1 VTTVESAGAGLDRYD
16 ASVAVGASGILR
28 AFNQA
33 GILAASDV
41 HVARR
46 LAQLAGGSGEDVGL
60 GIAFAAR
67 APRLGHVCVDLRTI
81 RLTASRDLDLPTDI
95 DALPWPDPEAWLD
108 EMTQSPVVGEGNPL
122 YLAGSNLYLN
132 RLWFDECEVAKELLA
147 RAGTEVVDVDVALLR
162 AGLSQLFREDDPEA
176 ADPDHLQPLA
186 AAAAVLRRVSVIA
199 GGPGTGKTTTVARL
213 LGLLDQQ
220 AVVHSIEP
228 PLIALAAPTG
238 KAALRLEE
246 AVRNEATELGLD
258 PGIVERLL
266 TLRGTTLHR
275 LLGRTGG
282 DRTRF
287 RHNRTNPLRH
297 DVVVVDETSMV
308 ALSMMARLLEALRPD
323 ARLIIVGDPEQLASV
338 EAGAV
343 LGDIVGPASRGP
355 CMSLAV
361 RKHLEEATGY
371 PVPGTETA
379 ARSPIGDGVVVLR
392 HVRRHKGA
400 IARFARAVQ
409 AGDADT
415 ALAELAADDSNVMW
429 LALDP
434 SDPATQGQLGVIH
447 DCAVESGRTVIEAA
461 RDGDAGAALDALEGF
476 RLLCAHRR
484 GPEGVKAWT
493 GHIERWL
500 EAEVEGFAAGE
511 GWYLGRPLIVTEND
525 YSLDLFNGDIG
536 VVVKGEIRPMEAAFR
551 RGDTVLPVST
561 GRLAAVDT
569 VYAMTV
575 HKSQGSQFDVVA
587 FILPSSDSRVLTREL
602 LYTAATRA
610 RKRLILVGT
619 EDLLRTAIDRPITR
633 ASGLRRALWGEAVDT
648 VSGRPESQL

>member
-1 VTTVESAGAGLDRYD
+1 MTSVESAGIGLDHYD
-16 ASVAVGASGILR
+16 ASVAIGASGSLR
-28 AFNQA
+28 AFNRA
-33 GILAASDV
+33 GILTGSDV

-46 LAQLAGGSGEDVGL
+46 LAQLAGAGGEEVGL

-67 APRLGHVCVDLRTI
+67 APRLGHVCVDLRAI

-108 EMTQSPVVGEGNPL
+108 AMAQSPVVGDGNPL

-132 RLWFDECEVAKELLA
+132 RLWLDECQVAKELLA
-147 RAGTEVVDVDVALLR
+147 RAETEVLDVDIALLR
-162 AGLSQLFREDDPEA
+162 VGLTQLFREDDPGA
-176 ADPDHLQPLA
+176 GDPDHLQPLA

-213 LGLLDQQ
+213 LGLLEQQ
-220 AVVHSIEP
+220 AAAHGTTP

-246 AVRNEATELGLD
+246 AVRSEATELGLD

-266 TLRGTTLHR
+266 SLRGTTLHR
-275 LLGRTGG
+275 LLGRSGG
-282 DRTRF
+282 NRTRF
-287 RHNRTNPLRH
+287 RHNRSNPLRH

-308 ALSMMARLLEALRPD
+308 ALSMMARLTEALQPD

-355 CMSLAV
+355 CMGRAV
-361 RKHLEEATGY
+361 RKQLEEATGY
-371 PVPGTETA
+371 HVPGTETKV
-379 ARSPIGDGVVVLR
+379 RSPIGDGVVVLR
-392 HVRRHKGA
+392 HVRRHGGA
-400 IARFARAVQ
+400 IAAFARAVQ
-409 AGDADT
+409 VGDADS
-415 ALAELAADDSNVMW
+415 ALAELAADNSNVAW
-429 LALDP
+429 LTLDP
-434 SDPATQGQLGVIH
+434 SDPATPRQLDVIH
-447 DCAVESGRTVIEAA
+447 DGAVGSSRAVIEAA
-461 RDGDAGAALDALEGF
+461 RDGDAEAALDALEGF

-484 GPEGVKAWT
+484 GPDGVTAWT
-493 GHIERWL
+493 RQIERWL
-500 EAEVEGFAAGE
+500 EAEVEGFAPGE

-536 VVVKGEIRPMEAAFR
+536 VVVRGEVRPMEAAFR

-561 GRLAAVDT
+561 ARLAAVDT

-587 FILPSSDSRVLTREL
+587 FVLPSADSRVLTREL
-602 LYTAATRA
+602 LYTGATRA
-610 RKRLILVGT
+610 RERLILVGT
-619 EDLLRTAIDRPITR
+619 EDLVRTAIERPITR
-633 ASGLRRALWGEAVDT
+633 ASGLRRALWGEP
-648 VSGRPESQL
+648 GG